1 MRTDRFLA
9 VFLTLGAAVSTLAGC
24 QKKEAPAPAAA
35 VEAAEAAPTPAG
47 GGKIP
52 ITTSS
57 ADARAAYLQGRDQFE
72 KLLVTNSV
80 AQFQKAISLDENFA
94 LAELA
99 MANASPNGKE
109 FFEHLN
115 RAVVL
120 SEKASDGEKL
130 LIMAARAGANND
142 AGKQKDYLDELV
154 RDFPNDERA
163 QFALGGFYFAQQDF
177 KQAIAQYEKATAIN
191 PGLTTAWNLLGY
203 ADRQNGDYAS
213 AEKAFQKYVEL
224 IPKDPNPYDSYAE
237 LLLKMGRFDDSIAQY
252 RKALGIDPNFVNAHQ
267 GIAMDLL
274 YAGKPADAV
283 TELAEIEKK
292 ARTDGER
299 RTGLFALTV
308 VYIDAGEFAKALANV
323 DKASAIAEKN
333 KDVPGLAFDRGLKG
347 NILLEMGKPDAAKA
361 EFEKGV
367 ALVEGSN
374 LSQEIKDNA
383 KLVLHF
389 NLARVAVAKKDFT
402 LAKTEA
408 DEFRKGAMVSKNPFQ
423 PKLAHELDGTIAL
436 AEKSYDKSIAEL
448 QQANQQN
455 PQNLYRLCQ
464 AYQGKGDAAKAA
476 ESCKQAADFNT
487 LPNQNYAFVRA
498 KAKAGAGAEM
508 KS

>member
-9 VFLTLGAAVSTLAGC
+9 VFLTLGAAVSTLTGC

-35 VEAAEAAPTPAG
+35 VEAAEPAPTPAG

-274 YAGKPADAV
+274 YAGKPADAI

-308 VYIDAGEFAKALANV
+308 VYIDGGEFAKALANV

-389 NLARVAVAKKDFT
+389 NLARVARREEELHPGKDRGGRVPQGGHG
-402 LAKTEA
+402 LEESVPAEA
-408 DEFRKGAMVSKNPFQ
+408 RARARRHHRPGREELRQVDRGAPAGEPAEPAEPLPALPGVS
-423 PKLAHELDGTIAL
+423 G
-436 AEKSYDKSIAEL
+436 
-448 QQANQQN
+448 
-455 PQNLYRLCQ
+455 
-464 AYQGKGDAAKAA
+464 QGRRREG
-476 ESCKQAADFNT
+476 
-487 LPNQNYAFVRA
+487 
-498 KAKAGAGAEM
+498 G
-508 KS
+508 

>member
-1 MRTDRFLA
+1 MRTNR
-9 VFLTLGAAVSTLAGC
+9 TLAALFSLAAAAAGSLAAC

-35 VEAAEAAPTPAG
+35 EAAATPAAG
-47 GGKIP
+47 AKIP

-57 ADARAAYLQGRDQFE
+57 EEARAAYLQGRDQFE
-72 KLLVTNSV
+72 KLLITDSV

-99 MANASPNGKE
+99 MANAAPTGRD

-115 RAVVL
+115 RAAVL
-120 SEKASDGEKL
+120 SEKATDGEKL
-130 LIMAARAGANND
+130 LIMAARSGANND
-142 AGKQKDYLDELV
+142 AAKQRDYLEELV
-154 RDFPNDERA
+154 RDFPDDERA
-163 QFALGGFYFAQQDF
+163 QAALGAFYFGQQDF
-177 KQAIAQYEKATAIN
+177 KQAIAQYEKATRIN

-203 ADRQNGDYAS
+203 SYRQNGDYAS

-237 LLLKMGRFDDSIAQY
+237 LLLKMGRFDDSVAQY
-252 RKALGIDPNFVNAHQ
+252 RKALGIDPNFINAHQ

-274 YAGKPADAV
+274 YAGKTSDAV
-283 TELAEIEKK
+283 AELSEIEKK

-308 VYIDAGEFAKALANV
+308 VYIDGGELAKALASV
-323 DKASAIAEKN
+323 DKATAIAEKN
-333 KDVPGLAFDRGLKG
+333 NDVPAMAFDRGLKG
-347 NILLEMGKPDAAKA
+347 NILLEMGKPDQAKA

-389 NLARVAVAKKDFT
+389 NLARVALAKKDFAA
-402 LAKTEA
+402 AKAEA
-408 DEFRKGAMVSKNPFQ
+408 EEFRRGAVISKNPFQ
-423 PKLAHELDGTIAL
+423 PRLAHELAGVIAL
-436 AEKSYDKSIAEL
+436 AEKNYDVSIAEL
-448 QQANQQN
+448 QQANLQN

-464 AYQGKGDAAKAA
+464 AWQGKGDGAKAA
-476 ESCKQAADFNT
+476 DFCRQAADFNT

-498 KAKAGAGAEM
+498 KAKAGAAT